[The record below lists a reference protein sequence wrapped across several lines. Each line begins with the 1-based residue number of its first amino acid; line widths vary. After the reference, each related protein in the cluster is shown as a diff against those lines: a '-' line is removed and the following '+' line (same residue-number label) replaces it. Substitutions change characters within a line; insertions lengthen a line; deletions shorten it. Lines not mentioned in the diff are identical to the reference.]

1 MQRPP
6 HDAIDLALDNCFDA
20 VFAPELWEGAM
31 DALTRSLGATGSCFN
46 RFAGANRFKLPASP
60 RYRDMLGEFIGGG
73 WQSQDLRA
81 SRGWRQAKAGKPIV
95 FESDCTSA
103 QERKSLPI
111 YGELFARHDM
121 QLFAGVCL
129 PVDDSLWT
137 LTIARPQAM
146 GGFETG
152 DVEPILYARPSL
164 RRLLR
169 FAGSFSTAA
178 TQGAMSAFA
187 QANIAAVLLDAN
199 GHVMEINPAALPLLG
214 DGLDIRGRRLMAA
227 RPACNTALQALIHNA
242 VSGPGVHEPVYIQR
256 PGRTPL
262 IVEATPLANARAE
275 IFGLAGTTLLIT
287 DPERRAQPRPDML
300 RRAFGLTPR
309 EAEVGHLLT
318 LGCDPNE
325 IGERLILKRASVQQL
340 IKALLAKTG
349 TRRQSALVALFSRLP
364 G

>member
-1 MQRPP
+1 
-6 HDAIDLALDNCFDA
+6 
-20 VFAPELWEGAM
+20 M
-31 DALTRSLGATGSCFN
+31 DALTRSLGATGGCFN
-46 RFAGANRFKLPASP
+46 RFGGANRFKLPASP

-81 SRGWRQAKAGKPIV
+81 TRGWRQAQAGKPIV
-95 FESDCTSA
+95 FESDCTTPE
-103 QERKSLPI
+103 ERKKLPI
-111 YGELFARHDM
+111 YGELFARHDL
-121 QLFAGVCL
+121 QLFAGISL
-129 PVDDSLWT
+129 PMGDSLWT
-137 LTIARPQAM
+137 LTIVRAQSM
-146 GGFETG
+146 GGFETS

-169 FAGSFSTAA
+169 FAGGFSHAA

-187 QANIAAVLLDAN
+187 QANIAAILLDAG
-199 GHVMEINPAALPLLG
+199 GHVLEINPAALPLLG
-214 DGLDIRGRRLMAA
+214 DGLDIRRRRLTAV
-227 RPACNTALQALIHNA
+227 RSACNTALQALIHNA
-242 VSGPGVHEPVYIQR
+242 VSGPGVQEPVYIQR

-275 IFGLAGTTLLIT
+275 IFGMAGATLLIT
-287 DPERRAQPRPDML
+287 DPERRARPRADML

-309 EAEVGHLLT
+309 EAQVGHLLT
-318 LGCDPNE
+318 LGCDPAE
-325 IGERLILKRASVQQL
+325 IGDQLKLKRASVQQI